1 MINAQDPKDLKKN
14 TDDVEITNGEDKIVN
29 KKTENVHEATN
40 KEEWAHDVNEQ
51 FGDDFILPEDEDGE
65 VEF

>member
-1 MINAQDPKDLKKN
+1 MENPKGPKDLKN
-14 TDDVEITNGEDKIVN
+14 NAGDVKITNVDDKTVN

-51 FGDDFILPEDEDGE
+51 FGDDFILPEDEDD
-65 VEF
+65 VRN